1 MTSWSFQKNE
11 EGWCLPLEQRGVS
24 RCAVDHAFSLEF
36 YEGEQAAVL
45 RIEGEFTISDR
56 DRVYRL
62 SPSVPMELG
71 PAVALFGQVVRSART
86 SAEGK
91 LELAFEDG
99 RTLSVEPDACYEAWE
114 VSGPDGM
121 RAVCTPGGAIS
132 VWQPKGS

>member
-1 MTSWSFQKNE
+1 MTRFVLASPKQKNPE
-11 EGWCLPLEQRGVS
+11 SLTQRRGVS
-24 RCAVDHAFSLEF
+24 RCIIDHAFSLEF

-45 RIEGEFTISDR
+45 RIEGDFTISDR

-71 PAVALFGQVVRSART
+71 PAVALFGQV
-86 SAEGK
+86 EGK